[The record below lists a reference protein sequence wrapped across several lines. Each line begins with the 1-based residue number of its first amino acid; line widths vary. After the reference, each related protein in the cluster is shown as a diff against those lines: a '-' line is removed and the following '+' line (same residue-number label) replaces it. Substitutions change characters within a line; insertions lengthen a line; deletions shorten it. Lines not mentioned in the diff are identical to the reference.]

1 MPSKYKAGDV
11 ISSDGGEIFLYGW
24 LEPDEAIKAIENYFD
39 EVIQPSDV
47 KEIKCGLYFD
57 EVIQP
62 SDVKEIKCG
71 LWKYVPCRNNPE
83 GYPGLYYPCQKCTR
97 GAIKVTRVILK

>member
-1 MPSKYKAGDV
+1 M
-11 ISSDGGEIFLYGW
+11 SSLFSLGEVMSCVDGEILICGW
-24 LEPDEAIKAIENYFD
+24 LEPEETIKAIED
-39 EVIQPSDV
+39 
-47 KEIKCGLYFD
+47 YFD

-83 GYPGLYYPCQKCTR
+83 GYPGLYYPCQKCAR
-97 GAIKVTRVILK
+97 GAIKATLVVLK

>member
-1 MPSKYKAGDV
+1 MSSLFSLGEV
-11 ISSDGGEIFLYGW
+11 ISCVDGEILIYGW
-24 LEPDEAIKAIENYFD
+24 LEPDEAIKSIED
-39 EVIQPSDV
+39 
-47 KEIKCGLYFD
+47 YFD

-83 GYPGLYYPCQKCTR
+83 GYPGLYYPCKGTTR
-97 GAIKVTRVILK
+97 GAMKGTRVIFK

>member
-1 MPSKYKAGDV
+1 MSCNDR
-11 ISSDGGEIFLYGW
+11 EILLYGW
-24 LEPDEAIKAIENYFD
+24 LEPDEAIKSIEDYFD

-47 KEIKCGLYFD
+47 KEIKSVF
-57 EVIQP
+57 
-62 SDVKEIKCG
+62 
-71 LWKYVPCRNNPE
+71 WKYVPCRNNPE

>member
-1 MPSKYKAGDV
+1 MPSKYKSGDV
-11 ISSDGGEIFLYGW
+11 ISSDGGEIFLYSW
-24 LEPDEAIKAIENYFD
+24 LEPDEAIKAIEN
-39 EVIQPSDV
+39 
-47 KEIKCGLYFD
+47 YFD

-83 GYPGLYYPCQKCTR
+83 GYPGLYYPCQKCAS
-97 GAIKVTRVILK
+97 GAIKATLVVLK